1 MNNEKQMNTLMVEA
15 VMKAL
20 RRANIP
26 VYKAADDLAVLFQIN
41 DGLVEF
47 SKKKTSVTALPEE
60 KSSFKGTAITD
71 VDRTKIANN
80 IDKLINEYQINPLK
94 NTKTFLGDI
103 ANALECKKEGGSNS
117 RYKEIITPYGNAV
130 TLRISDHGAFVKN
143 FDIRDEEEGISIV
156 VARKRDNNLKKEGK
170 AHVTE
175 FFYSDKKINKSL
187 DLSMVEILKSLKQT
201 LYNGIYVDNTNIA
214 EYKEVNGQWLKDK
227 SGTIY
232 GWTSNGNIYLTKD
245 GMNPRTLLH
254 EYTHLWS
261 NAMQIANPEGW
272 QSIKEIM
279 REDPLWNKVQSDS
292 NYADIADDEDMLV
305 SEVLSRR
312 SERNNTALLATQAQK
327 VLREGAHDKDYQA
340 NQLLFKLKEVL
351 NMFWDWVTTKLF
363 SMKHFQSEEQVSNR
377 ILYDLVN
384 STRLPSLSDVDMP
397 TQYSIGPAVSI
408 SNISDAAVIKQGIGY
423 AIRCKVDGQQQSAET
438 LTPSEQRKYVQLLQS
453 GNKDELSE
461 YLTILAEK
469 HFSSVYEESLQINT
483 FKR

>member
-1 MNNEKQMNTLMVEA
+1 MDKEKQMNTLMVEA

-20 RRANIP
+20 KRANIP
-26 VYKAADDLAVLFQIN
+26 VYKAADDLAEILQLAGEQI
-41 DGLVEF
+41 EF
-47 SKKKTSVTALPEE
+47 SKKKKAPETASGSKRNHQP
-60 KSSFKGTAITD
+60 TAISSAD
-71 VDRTKIANN
+71 GTKILKK
-80 IDKLINEYQINPLK
+80 IEKLIANYEIKSNQS
-94 NTKTFLGDI
+94 KTLIGEVAD
-103 ANALECKKEGGSNS
+103 ALNIPYTGGSS
-117 RYKEIITPYGNAV
+117 RYGLFETENSKIVSIRLSNHNA
-130 TLRISDHGAFVKN
+130 TIKN
-143 FDIRDEEEGISIV
+143 FDDNYEDEGISIV
-156 VARKRDNNLKKEGK
+156 IASEKDNTGLNKGGK
-170 AHVTE
+170 AHVVE
-175 FFYSDKKINKSL
+175 FYYDSIKLRKAYGQPL
-187 DLSMVEILKSLKQT
+187 VEILQSLKNT
-201 LYNGIYVDNTNIA
+201 LVTG
-214 EYKEVNGQWLKDK
+214 EYIDTTGLAQREEVNARFLKDK

-292 NYADIADDEDMLV
+292 NYVDIVDDEDMLV

-340 NQLLFKLKEVL
+340 NQLLFKMKEVL

-363 SMKHFQSEEQVSNR
+363 SMKSFQSEEQVSNR

-384 STRLPSLSDVDMP
+384 STHLPSLSDVDMP
-397 TQYSIGPAVSI
+397 PQYSIGPAVPI
-408 SNISDAAVIKQGIGY
+408 SNISDAAVIKHGIGY

-461 YLTILAEK
+461 YLTTLAEK
-469 HFSSVYEESLQINT
+469 HFSSVSEEISQIKT
-483 FKR
+483 LKR